1 MSTHVSPGR
10 QSGLS
15 LIELMVA
22 LAIGSL
28 LILGATQLYINNK
41 AHFQFQQGQLSNQ
54 ENARYALLLLDQ
66 QLARTGY
73 RYLPQDALETA
84 FPALASSNGCP
95 AFSAGQ
101 TYQLTSDGNGICFRY
116 QGSSDQKTAT
126 DGTTGNQYDC
136 LGNFAPRGTSI
147 LSRISYV
154 AGSTPGSGTLNCK
167 AQDGTEQTLISGVA
181 GFVFSTLPSTHAS
194 SLSVG
199 YAALLASGAVTRGG
213 MGSDIAS
220 RWKTISGKTLSEDT
234 AYAYQIAQ
242 GSVMLRNL
250 MP

>member
-73 RYLPQDALETA
+73 RYLPQDSLESA
-84 FPALASSNGCP
+84 FPALGSSNGCP

-101 TYQLTSDGNGICFRY
+101 TFQLTSDGNGICIRY
-116 QGSSDQKTAT
+116 QGASDETAQSSS
-126 DGTTGNQYDC
+126 GNQYDC
-136 LGNFAPRGTSI
+136 LGKFVSRGTGI
-147 LSRISYV
+147 FTRISYV
-154 AGSTPGSGTLNCK
+154 AGSTPSSGTLTCK

-213 MGSDIAS
+213 MSSDIAS
-220 RWKTISGKTLSEDT
+220 RWKTISGKPLSEDT